1 MSNSIAIFAEPEI
14 VSAIEKCAAE
24 KYSEFVIKYMA
35 SSYYDCFEPTIR
47 DHIDVLILQVKS
59 PIARAQDLMYDLQ
72 CANYTPVILLFEIQD
87 TGNLR
92 YTTSDQSA
100 NPLAGAVA
108 ELFECALSDKYS
120 CSRASFR
127 TTVWDNNVQ
136 TFAEKVGRSECLKEI
151 LRGCS
156 ENEFRIH
163 RERYGLDLKEHGY
176 YLFFWELMEI
186 EYSNHRF
193 YKDIYNF
200 NGEVLVKECLDT
212 INNYNG
218 GEVFYSTLNLL
229 CIIINDL
236 NIKSEAQREAQF
248 NEMIKKLAVCAGC
261 KTARRYL
268 SDRMENAKGLRKA
281 YDKYHIQKPS
291 AFFLR
296 DVRVM
301 QPSLLELRKKKTDME
316 TVNSLLQEITN
327 YIRYDILNPSLED
340 ALHHLYFDIL
350 KPSMSYSRFYSC
362 TASICSALSEAQD
375 SDSWLPLDST
385 GPGLLQYSSIEEQYE
400 IMLGHI
406 RELQSR
412 LANKRQTKST
422 LALKAVEYITEN
434 YDKDIAVTDI
444 ASALFISNIYLSQ
457 IFKNKMGISVIKYL
471 INYRI
476 EQAKKLLAETDDMIY
491 VISEEVG
498 FHEFRHFSKTFKKIT
513 GLTPAQYRKQKR

>member
-1 MSNSIAIFAEPEI
+1 
-14 VSAIEKCAAE
+14 
-24 KYSEFVIKYMA
+24 
-35 SSYYDCFEPTIR
+35 
-47 DHIDVLILQVKS
+47 VL
-59 PIARAQDLMYDLQ
+59 M
-72 CANYTPVILLFEIQD
+72 
-87 TGNLR
+87 
-92 YTTSDQSA
+92 
-100 NPLAGAVA
+100 
-108 ELFECALSDKYS
+108 
-120 CSRASFR
+120 
-127 TTVWDNNVQ
+127 
-136 TFAEKVGRSECLKEI
+136 
-151 LRGCS
+151 
-156 ENEFRIH
+156 
-163 RERYGLDLKEHGY
+163 
-176 YLFFWELMEI
+176 
-186 EYSNHRF
+186 
-193 YKDIYNF
+193 
-200 NGEVLVKECLDT
+200 KECLDT

-301 QPSLLELRKKKTDME
+301 QPSLLELRKKPMDME
-316 TVNSLLQEITN
+316 TVNGLLQEITN